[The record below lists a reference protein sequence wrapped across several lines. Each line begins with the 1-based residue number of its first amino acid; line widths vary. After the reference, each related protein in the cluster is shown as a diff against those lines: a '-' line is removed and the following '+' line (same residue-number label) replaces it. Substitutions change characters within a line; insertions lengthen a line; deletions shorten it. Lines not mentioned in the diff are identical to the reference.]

1 MWLKL
6 RFVTINGDNNCFELE
21 VIELDDRQ
29 VIEADGSKF
38 FDCYK
43 WICLDGVIG
52 LVSMVTTT
60 HIVSMVVMME
70 PNKLLILMTIDKWLK
85 PAVRNFLI
93 RTYLIK

>member
-6 RFVTINGDNNCFELE
+6 RFVTINGDNDCFELE

-43 WICLDGVIG
+43 
-52 LVSMVTTT
+52 
-60 HIVSMVVMME
+60 
-70 PNKLLILMTIDKWLK
+70 
-85 PAVRNFLI
+85 
-93 RTYLIK
+93 

>member
-6 RFVTINGDNNCFELE
+6 RFVSINDDNDGFELE

-43 WICLDGVIG
+43 
-52 LVSMVTTT
+52 
-60 HIVSMVVMME
+60 
-70 PNKLLILMTIDKWLK
+70 
-85 PAVRNFLI
+85 
-93 RTYLIK
+93 